1 VKQDLAGKVALVT
14 GAASGIGA
22 ATAAVL
28 LARGAAVPGTDI
40 RPQPGQFGHDVTDP
54 QAWDV
59 AIAACVARHGRID
72 ILVSNAGTAKAV
84 MIGLAAAL
92 GQEMQA
98 AGGAGGDESVAPD
111 PRDKTA
117 WEVLTAAITKRH
129 GRINAVINAFINAA
143 VTHFS
148 RIAAV
153 EAGDLVPPCR
163 VNSVNP
169 GRVEPEQ
176 VAAAIAW
183 LASPQSRFVTGTAL
197 VPAGEAHAR

>member
-1 VKQDLAGKVALVT
+1 MAGKVALVT

-22 ATAAVL
+22 ATAVVL
-28 LARGAAVPGTDI
+28 LARGAAVLGTDI
-40 RPQPGQFGHDVTDP
+40 KPQPGQFGHDVTDP
-54 QAWDV
+54 RAWDA
-59 AIAACVARHGRID
+59 AIAECVARHGRID
-72 ILVSNAGTAKAV
+72 ILVSNAGTAKAA

-129 GRINAVINAFINAA
+129 GRIKAVINAA

-183 LASPQSRFVTGTAL
+183 LASPQSRFVAGTAL
-197 VPAGEAHAR
+197 VLAGETHAR